1 MNAIILTALFGVFFM
16 LSAVFIKNKKILK
29 YVALVF
35 LLILMY
41 FNYVEVVS
49 GQSMISF
56 QTNFIELTKYSLI
69 FNEIIFSLTLI
80 YVWINGNEILEIEH
94 HGSEAVALIF
104 FTLCGVSLLTSYN
117 NLLILFLGIEI
128 LTLPLYILTGINNQK
143 IIGIE
148 ASIKYFIMGAF
159 TTCIL
164 LLGIAFVYGAIG
176 SFNIHT
182 LPAFVGN
189 FTGDYSYLN
198 AAGLILIFT
207 AFSFKVSAA
216 PFHFWTPD
224 VYDGAPTIFTSYMA
238 TIIKI
243 AGLFAFIKLF
253 ETQQQVLFNTFKIL
267 LVFIIVA
274 SFIIGNI
281 TALFQQSVKRMLAYS
296 SIAQAGFM
304 LILLFCKGDNIK
316 EGLILYSVAYSL
328 ASMGIFAVLA
338 KVQDLS
344 FEGFNG
350 FATKQPVIAF
360 CLSVFLL
367 SLAGIPLTAGFIAK
381 FYVLKNLVFQGGY
394 LWLAVVGVIFSAISL
409 VYYLRL
415 IQAMYFKTSDNKFS
429 NFTISLKT
437 KLLFLVIAI
446 LFVGCMPTAV
456 LSYLY
461 F

>member
-1 MNAIILTALFGVFFM
+1 MC
-16 LSAVFIKNKKILK
+16 
-29 YVALVF
+29 
-35 LLILMY
+35 
-41 FNYVEVVS
+41 FNYVEAVN
-49 GQSMISF
+49 GQTIISF

-69 FNEIIFSLTLI
+69 FNGLIFCLTFI
-80 YVWINGNEILEIEH
+80 YVWINGNDILAIEH

-104 FTLCGVSLLTSYN
+104 FTLCGASLLTSYN
-117 NLLILFLGIEI
+117 NLLILFLGIEM

-176 SFNIHT
+176 SFNIHA
-182 LPAFVGN
+182 LPAFIGN

-253 ETQQQVLFNTFKIL
+253 ETQQHVLFNTFKIL
-267 LVFIIVA
+267 LIFIIIA

-316 EGLILYSVAYSL
+316 EGVILYSVAYSL
-328 ASMGIFAVLA
+328 ASMSIFAVLA
-338 KVQDLS
+338 KVHDLS

-350 FATKQPVIAF
+350 FSSKQPVIAF
-360 CLSVFLL
+360 CLSVCLL

-381 FYVLKNLVFQGGY
+381 FYVLKNLIFQGGF
-394 LWLAVVGVIFSAISL
+394 LWLAIVAVIFSAIGL

-415 IQAMYFKTSDNKFS
+415 IQAMYFKKSDTDFS
-429 NFTISLKT
+429 NFSLSLQI
-437 KLLFLVIAI
+437 KLVILVIAI
-446 LFVGCMPTAV
+446 IFIGCMPTGV